1 MDFPAHA
8 HAALVEA
15 AVTSTAQPGVYEWH
29 DLGWITCAIALA
41 CLALFAAALFQLSKR
56 YL

>member
-8 HAALVEA
+8 HASLVEA